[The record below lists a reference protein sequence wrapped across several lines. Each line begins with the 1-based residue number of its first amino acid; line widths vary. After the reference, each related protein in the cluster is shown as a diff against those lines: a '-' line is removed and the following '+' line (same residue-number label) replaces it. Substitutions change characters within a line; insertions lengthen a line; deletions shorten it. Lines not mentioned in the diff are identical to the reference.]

1 MPCGGHPQGSHRPAP
16 PIMGDSRFAVGP
28 SAGRSLIRKA
38 AAFSIPRTLVV
49 DESEGAKGSCI
60 VLAVAEVLP

>member
-1 MPCGGHPQGSHRPAP
+1 
-16 PIMGDSRFAVGP
+16 MGDSRFAVGP
-28 SAGRSLIRKA
+28 SAGRSLILKA